1 MFDDVHYS
9 GKVPSST
16 FSLKN
21 RGREDGSFSE
31 YCTPYFKFQTSS
43 NIVYMSALEMV
54 VGCTVAVGRV
64 GSKYFWRVKGGTT
77 LM

>member
-9 GKVPSST
+9 DKVPSST
-16 FSLKN
+16 FTLMN
-21 RGREDGSFSE
+21 GGEDGTFSN

>member
-1 MFDDVHYS
+1 MIPCSVKASPTVKWRRRKYLF
-9 GKVPSST
+9 
-16 FSLKN
+16 
-21 RGREDGSFSE
+21 E
-31 YCTPYFKFQTSS
+31 YCTPYFKFQTLS